1 MHFGTHTQPPTAND
15 TPHAT
20 GHAKTK
26 ASATIAPIPAARLLI
41 FSTFYTVTAKFPP
54 HSQTAQHFK
63 TNQPGKHIMKP
74 QDLQTLAAA
83 ALAAPQPM
91 RWNDSA
97 EPAQPAAVTAA
108 AALAAKVDELGQLHA
123 AIAKL
128 KKDADQL
135 RTELED
141 AGLTDIEGQLFRVNF
156 ATVAGSTLT
165 NWRAIAERLKA
176 SPQLIRAYTKTGE
189 PSTRMTVKAHPT
201 H

>member
-1 MHFGTHTQPPTAND
+1 
-15 TPHAT
+15 
-20 GHAKTK
+20 
-26 ASATIAPIPAARLLI
+26 
-41 FSTFYTVTAKFPP
+41 
-54 HSQTAQHFK
+54 
-63 TNQPGKHIMKP
+63 MKP
-74 QDLQTLAAA
+74 QDLATLAAA
-83 ALAAPQPM
+83 ALMPAGF
-91 RWNDSA
+91 RHHDSA

-108 AALAAKVDELGQLHA
+108 HALALKVDELGQLHA

-141 AGLTDIEGQLFRVNF
+141 AGLADIDGQLYRVNF

-176 SPQLIRAYTKTGE
+176 SPQIIRAYTKTGE
-189 PSTRMTVKAHPT
+189 ASTRMTVKARQT

>member
-1 MHFGTHTQPPTAND
+1 
-15 TPHAT
+15 
-20 GHAKTK
+20 
-26 ASATIAPIPAARLLI
+26 
-41 FSTFYTVTAKFPP
+41 
-54 HSQTAQHFK
+54 
-63 TNQPGKHIMKP
+63 MKP

-83 ALAAPQPM
+83 ALTAPSPM
-91 RWNDSA
+91 RWNDTG

-108 AALAAKVDELGQLHA
+108 AALAAKVDRLGAMHA
-123 AIAKL
+123 AIASMKRE
-128 KKDADQL
+128 ADQL
-135 RTELED
+135 RAELED
-141 AGLTDIEGQLFRVNF
+141 AGLENIEGQLYRVNF